1 LQDQLVIAM
10 IAPMAA
16 KSHKDKDKRGSVAA
30 NKKAYRNFELVEKF
44 EAGLS
49 LLGTEV
55 KSLRSGGGDLNG
67 SYARI
72 EGEHSYARI
81 EGEQCWLVG
90 AGIAPYEQAGDRQH
104 EPTRKRKLLLHK
116 AEIRRIR
123 GKLEQ
128 RGFTLV
134 PLRIYFNDRGFAK
147 AELALARGKRQ
158 YDKRQTIAA
167 RDQKRDVDR
176 SMKKYRR

>member
-1 LQDQLVIAM
+1 LQKSPVFAIISRM
-10 IAPMAA
+10 SA
-16 KSHKDKDKRGSVAA
+16 KSRKDKYKEGPVAV
-30 NKKAYRNFELVEKF
+30 NKKAYRNFEIVEKF
-44 EAGLS
+44 EAGLG

-55 KSLRSGGGDLNG
+55 KSLRTGTADLNG

-72 EGEHSYARI
+72 DNG
-81 EGEQCWLVG
+81 QCWLIG
-90 AGIAPYEQAGDRQH
+90 ATIAQYQQAGANQH

-116 AEIRRIR
+116 SEIHKIR
-123 GKLEQ
+123 TKLEQ

-134 PLRIYFNDRGFAK
+134 PLRIYFNNRGLAK
-147 AELALARGKRQ
+147 IELALSRGKRQ
-158 YDKRQTIAA
+158 YDKRKTITE

>member
-1 LQDQLVIAM
+1 MQKFFLFAIIVG
-10 IAPMAA
+10 MAA
-16 KSHKDKDKRGSVAA
+16 KSRKDKQKEGPVAV

-44 EAGLS
+44 EAGLG

-55 KSLRSGGGDLNG
+55 KSLRTGTADLNG

-72 EGEHSYARI
+72 DGD
-81 EGEQCWLVG
+81 QCWLVG
-90 AGIAPYEQAGDRQH
+90 ASIAQYQQAGGNQH

-116 AEIRRIR
+116 TEIRKIRI
-123 GKLEQ
+123 KLEQ
-128 RGFTLV
+128 RGFTFV
-134 PLRIYFNDRGFAK
+134 PLRIYFNNRGYAK
-147 AELALARGKRQ
+147 IELALARGKRQ
-158 YDKRQTIAA
+158 YDKRKTITE

>member
-1 LQDQLVIAM
+1 
-10 IAPMAA
+10 MAA
-16 KSHKDKDKRGSVAA
+16 KSRKNRDKQSLVAI
-30 NKKAYRNFELVEKF
+30 NKKAYRNFELVEQF
-44 EAGLS
+44 EAGLE

-55 KSLRSGGGDLNG
+55 KSLRDATADLNG

-72 EGEHSYARI
+72 EDR
-81 EGEQCWLVG
+81 QCWLVG
-90 AGIAPYEQAGDRQH
+90 ATIAQYQQAGARQH

-116 AEIRRIR
+116 IEINKIKT
-123 GKLEQ
+123 KLEQ

-134 PLRIYFNDRGFAK
+134 PLRIYFNDRGLAK
-147 AELALARGKRQ
+147 IELALARGKRQ
-158 YDKRQTIAA
+158 YDKRQTITK